1 MEKSKIL
8 IIGATGSLGY
18 HLAESSLKF
27 CHPTFALV
35 RNSALSDPIKS
46 HKLQCLSHAGVT
58 LLKVSFSLS
67 LSLLFFNVY
76 FV

>member
-35 RNSALSDPIKS
+35 RDSAYSDPIKS

-58 LLKVSFSLS
+58 LLKV
-67 LSLLFFNVY
+67 
-76 FV
+76 